1 MQDNLIDK
9 AWDVFEKV
17 QRQNGSPSPDEVSF
31 VGGFTACFGIIT
43 GRVDVG
49 LDENAPLNKHLDL
62 IHRAIMDFA
71 SRVTENQ
78 AKQEGSLDQFL
89 ARVRGQKRVNGAH

>member
-1 MQDNLIDK
+1 MPENLIDR

-17 QRQNGSPSPDEVSF
+17 QRKNGSPTPDEVSF

-49 LDENAPLNKHLDL
+49 LDEDAPLTQHLDL
-62 IHRAIMDFA
+62 LHRAIADFA
-71 SRVTENQ
+71 SRVSENQ
-78 AKQEGSLDQFL
+78 RK
-89 ARVRGQKRVNGAH
+89 AH